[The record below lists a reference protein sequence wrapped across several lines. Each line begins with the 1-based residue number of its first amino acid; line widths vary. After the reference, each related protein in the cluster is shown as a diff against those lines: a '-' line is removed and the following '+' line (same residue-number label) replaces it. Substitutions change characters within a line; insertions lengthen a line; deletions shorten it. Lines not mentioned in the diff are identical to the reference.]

1 MCKHEPSVEGGELFA
16 NVGKKVGG
24 RYAVHKELCR
34 GRVQLDGG
42 GARDK
47 VETLRYFAVKR
58 GSFHHVHGCNEEVVC
73 CIAFDALYECSCKG
87 GIDAVPDGDGCGGK
101 G

>member
-1 MCKHEPSVEGGELFA
+1 MCKHKPSVEGGELFA
-16 NVGKKVGG
+16 NVGKRVGG

-47 VETLRYFAVKR
+47 VEKLRNFAVKR

-87 GIDAVPDGDGCGGK
+87 GIDAVPDGDG
-101 G
+101 